1 MIINIFYYFIR
12 KLNYFQKKIVYYQ
25 YFNFYLKSCEYIN
38 KKSFILFI
46 DLFFF
51 FANVLTLLLMSL

>member
-46 DLFFF
+46 YLFF
-51 FANVLTLLLMSL
+51 FANVLIHLLMSL